1 MYKYTSAIGSIEM
14 SITKIKNFR
23 INPVSKK
30 RISVLISNI
39 RERYH
44 ENKDKGKREFI
55 LKISLL
61 ITYSFIIC
69 EICSI

>member
-14 SITKIKNFR
+14 SITKINNLR

-39 RERYH
+39 R
-44 ENKDKGKREFI
+44 G
-55 LKISLL
+55 KIS
-61 ITYSFIIC
+61 YACGVCNHSNVFDQKF
-69 EICSI
+69 